1 MDEST
6 LYAKEMIKN
15 QVNQKRITNVF
26 EPFSKYSKGYLWT
39 NENIKEYINKK
50 YISEYN
56 SALSV
61 TASGDHLFNLILNN
75 VLNIDTF
82 DTNTLTEY
90 NVLGLKKALIEK
102 FKYNDFLTICELI
115 ANNMLTLEETT
126 YLIKD
131 LLPLMDKKYRKYW
144 QNISEYNYQLQK
156 NNDECLDLF
165 AMLFININEKNNFI
179 RRNSYLVGKDNY
191 DKFKENMMRANI
203 NFYCTNAIN
212 ILDTF
217 PNQKY
222 DVILLSNILDYITIN
237 WNYEQLRKFED
248 ELLFITNNNGKIFLA
263 YLLNYYN
270 KNNKNIFRRADI
282 KKEELINEI
291 IIELKEKDYKHNDA
305 VILIRK

>member
-144 QNISEYNYQLQK
+144 QNIFEYNYQLQK
-156 NNDECLDLF
+156 NNDEYLDLF

-179 RRNSYLVGKDNY
+179 RRNSYLMGKDNY

-203 NFYCTNAIN
+203 NFYCINAIN

-237 WNYEQLRKFED
+237 WNYEQLKKFED

-291 IIELKEKDYKHNDA
+291 IIALKEKDYKHNDA

>member
-61 TASGDHLFNLILNN
+61 TGSGDHLFNLILNN

-144 QNISEYNYQLQK
+144 QKISEYNYQLQK
-156 NNDECLDLF
+156 NNDEYLDLF

-179 RRNSYLVGKDNY
+179 RKNSYLISKDNY

>member
-1 MDEST
+1 MDEAT
-6 LYAKEMIKN
+6 FYAKEMIEN

-156 NNDECLDLF
+156 NNDEYLDLF
-165 AMLFININEKNNFI
+165 AMLFINITEKNKFI
-179 RRNSYLVGKDNY
+179 RRNSYLMGKDNY

-291 IIELKEKDYKHNDA
+291 IIALKEKDYKHNDA

>member
-291 IIELKEKDYKHNDA
+291 IIELKEKDNKHNDA

>member
-61 TASGDHLFNLILNN
+61 TGSGDHLFNLILNN

-156 NNDECLDLF
+156 NNDEYLDLF

-179 RRNSYLVGKDNY
+179 RRNSYLMGKDNY

-291 IIELKEKDYKHNDA
+291 IIELKEKDNKHNDA

>member
-1 MDEST
+1 MDEAT
-6 LYAKEMIKN
+6 FYAKEMIEN

-61 TASGDHLFNLILNN
+61 TGSGDHLFNLILNN

-144 QNISEYNYQLQK
+144 QKISEYNYQLQK
-156 NNDECLDLF
+156 NNDEYLDLF
-165 AMLFININEKNNFI
+165 AMLFINITEKNKFI
-179 RRNSYLVGKDNY
+179 RRNSYLMGKDNY
-191 DKFKENMMRANI
+191 NKFKENMMRANI

>member
-1 MDEST
+1 MDEAT
-6 LYAKEMIKN
+6 FYAKEMIEN
-15 QVNQKRITNVF
+15 QVNQKKIMNIF

-165 AMLFININEKNNFI
+165 AMLFINITEKNKFI
-179 RRNSYLVGKDNY
+179 RRNSYLMGKDNY
-191 DKFKENMMRANI
+191 DIFKENMMRANI

>member
-144 QNISEYNYQLQK
+144 QKISEYNYQLQK
-156 NNDECLDLF
+156 NNDEYLDLF
-165 AMLFININEKNNFI
+165 AMLFINITEKNNFI

>member
-156 NNDECLDLF
+156 KNDEYLDLF

-179 RRNSYLVGKDNY
+179 RRNSYLMGKDNY

>member
-1 MDEST
+1 MDEAT
-6 LYAKEMIKN
+6 FYAKEMIEN
-15 QVNQKRITNVF
+15 QVNQKKIMNVF

-179 RRNSYLVGKDNY
+179 RKNSYLISKDNY
-191 DKFKENMMRANI
+191 GKFKENMMRANI

>member
-156 NNDECLDLF
+156 NNDEYLDLF
-165 AMLFININEKNNFI
+165 AMLFINITEKNKFI
-179 RRNSYLVGKDNY
+179 RRNSYLMGKDNY

-237 WNYEQLRKFED
+237 WNYEQLKKFED

>member
-144 QNISEYNYQLQK
+144 QKISEYNYQLQK
-156 NNDECLDLF
+156 NNDEYLDLF

-179 RRNSYLVGKDNY
+179 RRNSYLMGKDNY

>member
-1 MDEST
+1 MDEAT
-6 LYAKEMIKN
+6 FYAKEMIKN

-156 NNDECLDLF
+156 NNDEYLDLF

-179 RRNSYLVGKDNY
+179 RRNSYLMGKDNY

-217 PNQKY
+217 SNQKY

>member
-15 QVNQKRITNVF
+15 QVNQKKIMNIF

-61 TASGDHLFNLILNN
+61 TGSGDHLFNLILNN

-156 NNDECLDLF
+156 NNDEYLDLF

-179 RRNSYLVGKDNY
+179 RRNSYLMGKDNY

>member
-156 NNDECLDLF
+156 NNDEYLDLF

-179 RRNSYLVGKDNY
+179 RRNSYLMGKDNY

-270 KNNKNIFRRADI
+270 KNSKNIFRRADI

>member
-144 QNISEYNYQLQK
+144 QKISEYNYQLQK
-156 NNDECLDLF
+156 NNDEYLDLF
-165 AMLFININEKNNFI
+165 AMLFINITEKNNFI

-291 IIELKEKDYKHNDA
+291 IIALKEKDYKHNDA

>member
-156 NNDECLDLF
+156 NNDEYLDLF
-165 AMLFININEKNNFI
+165 AMLFINITEKNKFI
-179 RRNSYLVGKDNY
+179 RRNSYLMGKDNY

-291 IIELKEKDYKHNDA
+291 IIALKEKDYKHNDA

>member
-61 TASGDHLFNLILNN
+61 TGSGDHLFNLILNN

-165 AMLFININEKNNFI
+165 AMLFININEKNDFI
-179 RRNSYLVGKDNY
+179 RKNSYLISKDNY
-191 DKFKENMMRANI
+191 GKFKENMMRANI

>member
-61 TASGDHLFNLILNN
+61 TGSGDHLFNLILNN

-144 QNISEYNYQLQK
+144 QKISEYNYQLQK
-156 NNDECLDLF
+156 NNDEYLDLF

-179 RRNSYLVGKDNY
+179 RRNSYLTGKDNY

>member
-1 MDEST
+1 MDEAT
-6 LYAKEMIKN
+6 FYAKEMIEN

-61 TASGDHLFNLILNN
+61 TGSGDHLFNLILNN

-179 RRNSYLVGKDNY
+179 RRNSYLMGKDNY

>member
-156 NNDECLDLF
+156 NNDEYLDLF
-165 AMLFININEKNNFI
+165 AMLFINITEKNKFI
-179 RRNSYLVGKDNY
+179 RRNSYLMGKDNY

>member
-144 QNISEYNYQLQK
+144 QKISEYNYQLQK
-156 NNDECLDLF
+156 NNDEYLDLF
-165 AMLFININEKNNFI
+165 AMLFINITEKNKFI

-291 IIELKEKDYKHNDA
+291 IIELKEKDNKHNDA

>member
-90 NVLGLKKALIEK
+90 NVLGLKKALMEK

-156 NNDECLDLF
+156 NNDEYLDLF

-179 RRNSYLVGKDNY
+179 RRNSYLMGKDNY

>member
-156 NNDECLDLF
+156 NNDEYLDLF
-165 AMLFININEKNNFI
+165 AMLFINNNGKNNFI
-179 RRNSYLVGKDNY
+179 RRNSYLMGKDNY

>member
-15 QVNQKRITNVF
+15 QVNQKRITKVF

-144 QNISEYNYQLQK
+144 QKISEYNYQLQK
-156 NNDECLDLF
+156 NNDEYLDLF

-179 RRNSYLVGKDNY
+179 RRNSYLMGKDNY

-263 YLLNYYN
+263 
-270 KNNKNIFRRADI
+270 
-282 KKEELINEI
+282 
-291 IIELKEKDYKHNDA
+291 
-305 VILIRK
+305 

>member
-61 TASGDHLFNLILNN
+61 TGSGDHLFNLILNN

-179 RRNSYLVGKDNY
+179 RKNSYLISKDNY
-191 DKFKENMMRANI
+191 GKFKENMMRANI

>member
-1 MDEST
+1 MDEAT
-6 LYAKEMIKN
+6 FYAKEMIEN
-15 QVNQKRITNVF
+15 QVNQKKIMNVF

-156 NNDECLDLF
+156 NNDEYLDLF

-179 RRNSYLVGKDNY
+179 RRNSYLMGKDNY

-203 NFYCTNAIN
+203 NFYCINAIN

>member
-1 MDEST
+1 MDEAT
-6 LYAKEMIKN
+6 FYAKEMIEN

-61 TASGDHLFNLILNN
+61 TASGDHLFNLILHN

-90 NVLGLKKALIEK
+90 NVLGLKKALIKK

-156 NNDECLDLF
+156 NNDEYLDLF

-179 RRNSYLVGKDNY
+179 RRNSYLMGKDNY

>member
-61 TASGDHLFNLILNN
+61 TGSGDHLFNLILNN

-144 QNISEYNYQLQK
+144 QKISEYNYQLQK
-156 NNDECLDLF
+156 NNDEYLDLF
-165 AMLFININEKNNFI
+165 AMLFINITEKNKFI
-179 RRNSYLVGKDNY
+179 RRNSYLMGKDNY

>member
-61 TASGDHLFNLILNN
+61 TGSGDHLFNLILNN

-144 QNISEYNYQLQK
+144 QKISEYNYQLQK
-156 NNDECLDLF
+156 NNDEYLDLF
-165 AMLFININEKNNFI
+165 AMLFINITEKNNFI

-291 IIELKEKDYKHNDA
+291 IIALKEKDYKHNDA

>member
-156 NNDECLDLF
+156 NNDEYLDLF
-165 AMLFININEKNNFI
+165 AMLFINITEKNKFI
-179 RRNSYLVGKDNY
+179 RINSYLMGKDNY

-270 KNNKNIFRRADI
+270 KNSKNIFRRADI

>member
-1 MDEST
+1 MDEAT
-6 LYAKEMIKN
+6 FYAKEMIEN

-156 NNDECLDLF
+156 NNDEYLDLF

-179 RRNSYLVGKDNY
+179 RRNSYLTGKDNY

-291 IIELKEKDYKHNDA
+291 IIELKEKDNKHNDA

>member
-15 QVNQKRITNVF
+15 QVNQKKIMNVF

-61 TASGDHLFNLILNN
+61 TGSGDHLFNLILHN

-179 RRNSYLVGKDNY
+179 RKNSYLISKDNY
-191 DKFKENMMRANI
+191 GKFKENMMRANI

-291 IIELKEKDYKHNDA
+291 IIALKEKDYKHNDA

>member
-61 TASGDHLFNLILNN
+61 TGSGDHLFNLILNN

-156 NNDECLDLF
+156 NNDEYLDLF

-179 RRNSYLVGKDNY
+179 RRNSYLMGKDNY

>member
-237 WNYEQLRKFED
+237 WNYEQLKKFED

>member
-1 MDEST
+1 MDEAT
-6 LYAKEMIKN
+6 FYAKEMIEN
-15 QVNQKRITNVF
+15 QVNQKKIMNVF

-61 TASGDHLFNLILNN
+61 TGSGDHLFNLILHN

-179 RRNSYLVGKDNY
+179 RRNSYLMGKDNY

-291 IIELKEKDYKHNDA
+291 IIALKEKDYKHNDA

>member
-61 TASGDHLFNLILNN
+61 TASCDHLFNLILNN

-144 QNISEYNYQLQK
+144 QKISEYNYQLQK
-156 NNDECLDLF
+156 NNDEYLDLF
-165 AMLFININEKNNFI
+165 AMLFINITEKNKFI
-179 RRNSYLVGKDNY
+179 RRNSYLMGKDNY

-291 IIELKEKDYKHNDA
+291 IIELKEKDNKHNDA

>member
-1 MDEST
+1 MDEAT
-6 LYAKEMIKN
+6 FYAKEMIEN
-15 QVNQKRITNVF
+15 QVNQKKIMNIF

-61 TASGDHLFNLILNN
+61 TASGDHLFNLILHN

-156 NNDECLDLF
+156 NNDEYLDLF

-179 RRNSYLVGKDNY
+179 RRNSYLMGNDNY

>member
-144 QNISEYNYQLQK
+144 QKISEYNYQLQK
-156 NNDECLDLF
+156 NNDEYLDLF
-165 AMLFININEKNNFI
+165 AMLFINITEKNKFI
-179 RRNSYLVGKDNY
+179 RRNSYLMGKDNY